1 MKEKRKPEVWYRA
14 KSRMD
19 SVAMH
24 DKARVLREEIARE
37 GITEE
42 EAVWRAVEDYY
53 GKNPSDDQV
62 RALAAIFSSVFGM
75 KPDRFVALWLRAR
88 SRR

>member
-1 MKEKRKPEVWYRA
+1 MKEKRTPEVWYRA

-19 SVAMH
+19 RVAMH
-24 DKARVLREEIARE
+24 DKVRVLRVEMVRE
-37 GITEE
+37 GITED
-42 EAVWRAVEDYY
+42 EAVCRSVEEYF

-62 RALAAIFSSVFGM
+62 RDLAAIFSSVFGM
-75 KPDRFVALWLRAR
+75 KRDRFVTLWLCAR